1 MLEEWS
7 VVELGRLLINTICIY
22 IIIYIRRN
30 EMGRKRD
37 RDSDESNNNDA
48 ANKEAYIYF
57 PKFDQ
62 NITKKIIKFLPVIK

>member
-1 MLEEWS
+1 
-7 VVELGRLLINTICIY
+7 
-22 IIIYIRRN
+22 
-30 EMGRKRD
+30 MGRKRD